1 MNLAVRETLYLAAL
15 LGGEGAR
22 AAALAERGASVLTA
36 MRGRSCIEAGAPLQL
51 TADAPGPPGLR
62 FGLPVSDPGA
72 LLDGASAESVRRA
85 LSRLGPSSFAPS
97 HPLGLWAFRGPHGGS
112 VHADVRDGS
121 ARVALG
127 RAAPL
132 LGEEGRSRLAH
143 VAESLDGVEP
153 WTLGLTP
160 REGPC
165 AVRLGLRLFRE
176 REPGP
181 VAARLGLAAE
191 YAHAEPL
198 LAALLGGRP
207 SARHQPWLLRVTL
220 EGPQGPELRLGTS
233 FWSRRPDDDTKRAL
247 LRDAM
252 VREGGDADHAEA
264 LHSLLR
270 GRVPPGRRWIVLR
283 AFEVHVARGTRR
295 LRSIFVPWLAEPQ

>member
-1 MNLAVRETLYLAAL
+1 VSSAVRETLFLAAL

-22 AAALAERGASVLTA
+22 AAALADRGASVLAA

-72 LLDGASAESVRRA
+72 LLGGAAAESVREA

-97 HPLGLWAFRGPHGGS
+97 SPLGLWGFLGPRGGS

-121 ARVALG
+121 ARVALS

-132 LGEEGRSRLAH
+132 LGEEGRSRLVRLADC
-143 VAESLDGVEP
+143 LDGVEP

-160 REGPC
+160 REGQC
-165 AVRLGLRLFRE
+165 TIRLGLRLFRE

-191 YAHAEPL
+191 YAQAEPL

-207 SARHQPWLLRVTL
+207 SALHQPWLLRVTL

-233 FWSRRPDDDTKRAL
+233 FWSRRPDDDAKRGV

-252 VREGGDADHAEA
+252 TREGGDADHAEA

-270 GRVPPGRRWIVLR
+270 GRVPTGRRWVVLR
-283 AFEVHVARGTRR
+283 AFEVHVAGGTRR
-295 LRSIFVPWLAEPQ
+295 FRGIFVPWLAESH